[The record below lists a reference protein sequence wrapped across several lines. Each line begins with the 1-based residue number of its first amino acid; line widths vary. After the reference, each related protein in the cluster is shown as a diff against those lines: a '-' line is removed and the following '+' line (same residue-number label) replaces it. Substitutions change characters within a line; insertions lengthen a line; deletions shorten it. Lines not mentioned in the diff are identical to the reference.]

1 MKNNLP
7 FLAACWLSILQGQA
21 QPSFSLTPNP
31 VYGTEQSPVQVD
43 GLATVKNL
51 GATTETFQWTRTIL
65 RLDQDSSCF
74 TAVTD
79 PYLHWFY
86 TVSQKSF
93 SLAPGE
99 EGPLNITLW
108 DTEELGCCAIAHM
121 KLKKLGSV
129 PDSLEAF
136 YYLRTCVPLATTE
149 IGTAGVNLFPNP
161 VQQYFSLQH
170 AESVHQMALCDASGK
185 MLRRIPANPTN
196 QYVVQNL
203 PAGVYYLILENAEGS
218 IVQVLELLKR

>member
-121 KLKKLGSV
+121 KLKKLGPV

-149 IGTAGVNLFPNP
+149 IGTAGVKIFPNP

-196 QYVVQNL
+196 QYVVQDL
-203 PAGVYYLILENAEGS
+203 PTGVYYLILENAEGS

>member
-1 MKNNLP
+1 MKNNLT
-7 FLAACWLSILQGQA
+7 FLAACWLSLLQAHA

-51 GATTETFQWTRTIL
+51 GSVTETFQWTRTII

-79 PYLHWFY
+79 PFLHWFY

-121 KLKKLGSV
+121 KLKKLGIA

-136 YYLRTCVPLATTE
+136 YYLRTCLPLATIE
-149 IGTAGVNLFPNP
+149 IEGAGVRLFPNP
-161 VQQYFSLQH
+161 VLHAFSLHH
-170 AESVHQMALCDASGK
+170 AESVHQMTLCDASGK
-185 MLRRIPANPTN
+185 MLRRIPANSTN
-196 QYVVQNL
+196 QYVVQDL
-203 PAGVYYLILENAEGS
+203 PAGAYFLILENTEGR
-218 IVQVLELLKR
+218 IVQALELLKQ

>member
-1 MKNNLP
+1 MNNNLL
-7 FLAACWLSILQGQA
+7 FFAACWLSVLQVQA
-21 QPSFSLTPNP
+21 QQSFSLTPNP
-31 VYGTEQSPVQVD
+31 VYGTEQSPAQVD

-51 GATTETFQWTRTIL
+51 GSTTETFQWTRTIL

-121 KLKKLGSV
+121 KLKKLGPV

-136 YYLRTCVPLATTE
+136 YYLRTCLPLATTE
-149 IGTAGVNLFPNP
+149 IGTAGVKLFPNP
-161 VQQYFSLQH
+161 VLQYFSLQH
-170 AESVHQMALCDASGK
+170 AESVHQMTLCDASGS
-185 MLRRIPANPTN
+185 MIRRIPANSTN
-196 QYVVQNL
+196 QYAVQDL
-203 PAGVYYLILENAEGS
+203 PAGTYYLILENAEGS
-218 IVQVLELLKR
+218 IVQALELFKL

>member
-1 MKNNLP
+1 M

-21 QPSFSLTPNP
+21 QPTFSLTPNP

-51 GATTETFQWTRTIL
+51 GSTTETFQWTRTIL

-129 PDSLEAF
+129 PDSLETF
-136 YYLRTCVPLATTE
+136 YYLRTCLPLATTE
-149 IGTAGVNLFPNP
+149 IGKAGIKLFPNP
-161 VQQYFSLQH
+161 VLQYFSLQH
-170 AESVHQMALCDASGK
+170 AESVHQMTLFDASGK
-185 MLRRIPANPTN
+185 MLRRIPVNSTN
-196 QYVVQNL
+196 QYAVQDL
-203 PAGVYYLILENAEGS
+203 PAGAYYLILENAEGS
-218 IVQVLELLKR
+218 ILQALELVKR